1 MYLHTVT
8 VMDLSVQSTV
18 TVVDLSVQSIESIVV
33 NILEPL
39 LAFE

>member
-1 MYLHTVT
+1 
-8 VMDLSVQSTV
+8 MDLSVQSTV